1 MRHVIG
7 KVGATA
13 TFFVLAAPT
22 WWFVVL
28 SAAAPRTSDN
38 GVFLSVAA
46 AVADGAPLYVDVV
59 DNKDPLFFYALAGA
73 LKFGPGVAQLLDVA
87 WFLLAAV
94 GSFFLARSV
103 TKPIPALFVGFV
115 ATPLVILGIA
125 YQPGLTNLPGTSLTL
140 LGMGLLVS
148 RAWWAGG
155 VVLALSVAAKITVAP
170 IAVGVL
176 VTALLVSH
184 MRPRA
189 IRSLAVFLISLSVMV
204 FGLWAVGSLGGYLAV
219 LSDNFR
225 YSGDVMVYFG
235 LSPDFLG
242 HLERLNPDMRSN
254 RWVSGGSILVIA
266 LAALALWRFRSERL
280 TVLVAWLWMTILGTF
295 AALALTYVW
304 PHHWQM
310 VALPAV
316 MALVVASG
324 LVMQLWD
331 NGVGGQILSAAIA
344 VILVVVLGG
353 WIPIQGFP
361 ATFHTERA
369 EWTQWR
375 SQLSERTLESTRL
388 ATVPLPTFTVARLG
402 TNDDAAFLLDLPPSA
417 SLACPRFH
425 LYDFSPAVDFEQA
438 LTCLD
443 QTDVVIVTDQFLTF
457 QNGWRSAS
465 VTPVVSKI
473 SEEFTCLRVNDRQ
486 VCTKR

>member
-1 MRHVIG
+1 MYHVNG
-7 KVGATA
+7 KVTSAA
-13 TFFVLAAPT
+13 ALFVLAVPT
-22 WWFVVL
+22 WWFVLV

-73 LKFGPGVAQLLDVA
+73 LKFGPGAAQLLDVM
-87 WFLLAAV
+87 WFLLAAA
-94 GSFFLARSV
+94 GAWLLARSV
-103 TKPIPALFVGFV
+103 TQPIPALFVGFV

-125 YQPGLTNLPGTSLTL
+125 YQPGMTNLPGTSLSL
-140 LGMGLLVS
+140 LGMGLLMS

-176 VTALLVSH
+176 MAVLLMPS
-184 MRPRA
+184 MRLRA
-189 IRSLAVFLISLSVMV
+189 IRSLAVFLMALGGMAVA
-204 FGLWAVGSLGGYLAV
+204 LWTLGSLGGYLGV

-242 HLERLNPDMRSN
+242 HLERLNPDMRLE
-254 RWVSGGSILVIA
+254 RWVSSGSVLVVA
-266 LAALALWRFRSERL
+266 LSALALWRFHSERL
-280 TVLVAWLWMTILGTF
+280 TVLVVWLWVTILGTF

-316 MALVVASG
+316 MALVVSSG
-324 LVMQLWD
+324 LVARILGD
-331 NGVGGQILSAAIA
+331 GVGGQIWSAAMA
-344 VILVVVLGG
+344 FVLVVPLGG
-353 WIPIQGFP
+353 WIPVQRLP
-361 ATFHTERA
+361 TTFHAERA

-375 SQLSERTLESTRL
+375 TELADRTLESKL
-388 ATVPLPTFTVARLG
+388 LDTVPRSSFTVARLG
-402 TNDDAAFLLDLPPSA
+402 TNDDAAFLLDLSPSA
-417 SLACPRFH
+417 SLICPRFH
-425 LYDFSPAVDFEQA
+425 LYDFSPAVDFEEA
-438 LTCLD
+438 LACLD
-443 QTDVVIVTDQFLTF
+443 RADVVILTDQFLTF
-457 QNGWRSAS
+457 RNGWRSAS
-465 VTPVVSKI
+465 VAPIVSEI
-473 SEEFTCLRVNDRQ
+473 SANFTCLRLEDRQ
-486 VCTKR
+486 VCSRL

>member
-1 MRHVIG
+1 MHHVIG
-7 KVGATA
+7 KVAATA
-13 TFFVLAAPT
+13 TLLVFAAPT

-73 LKFGPGVAQLLDVA
+73 LKFGPGAAQLLDVV
-87 WFLLAAV
+87 WLLLAAV
-94 GSFFLARSV
+94 GSLLLASSV

-115 ATPLVILGIA
+115 ATPLVILGID
-125 YQPGLTNLPGTSLTL
+125 YQPGMTNLPGTSLTL

-148 RAWWAGG
+148 RAWWAAG

-176 VTALLVSH
+176 VAALLVPH

-189 IRSLAVFLISLSVMV
+189 IRSLAVFLISLSLMAV
-204 FGLWAVGSLGGYLAV
+204 GLWAVGSLGGYLAV

-242 HLERLNPDMRSN
+242 HLERLNPDMRSD

-266 LAALALWRFRSERL
+266 FAALALWRFRSERL
-280 TVLVAWLWMTILGTF
+280 TVLVVWLWMTILGTF
-295 AALALTYVW
+295 AALALSYVW

-324 LVMQLWD
+324 LGMRVLGD
-331 NGVGGQILSAAIA
+331 GRSGSVVS
-344 VILVVVLGG
+344 VVVALALTLPLGG
-353 WIPIQGFP
+353 WIPIQRLPG
-361 ATFHTERA
+361 TFHTERA

-375 SQLSERTLESTRL
+375 SQLADRTLESRL
-388 ATVPLPTFTVARLG
+388 LETVPLPTFTVARLG

-417 SLACPRFH
+417 SLTCPRFH
-425 LYDFSPAVDFEQA
+425 LYDFSPAVDFGEA
-438 LTCLD
+438 LACLD
-443 QTDVVIVTDQFLTF
+443 RADVVIVTDQFLTF
-457 QNGWRSAS
+457 QNGWRSAN
-465 VTPVVSKI
+465 VAPVVALLAEQYS
-473 SEEFTCLRVNDRQ
+473 CLRVEDRQ
-486 VCTKR
+486 VCSRR

>member
-1 MRHVIG
+1 MHHMIG
-7 KVGATA
+7 KVASTA
-13 TFFVLAAPT
+13 TFLVLAAPT

-73 LKFGPGVAQLLDVA
+73 LKFGPGAAQLLDVV
-87 WFLLAAV
+87 WLLLAAG
-94 GSFFLARSV
+94 GSFLLARSV
-103 TKPIPALFVGFV
+103 TKAIPALFAGFV

-125 YQPGLTNLPGTSLTL
+125 YQPGMTNLPGTSLTL

-148 RAWWAGG
+148 RAWWAAG

-176 VTALLVSH
+176 VAAMLVPH

-189 IRSLAVFLISLSVMV
+189 LRSIAVFVISLGALVAA
-204 FGLWAVGSLGGYLAV
+204 LWAVGSLGGYLAV

-242 HLERLNPDMRSN
+242 HLERLNPDMRSD

-266 LAALALWRFRSERL
+266 FAALALWWFGSERL
-280 TVLVAWLWMTILGTF
+280 TVLVVWLWMAILGTF

-316 MALVVASG
+316 TALVVACGLGMWVLGDGKSG
-324 LVMQLWD
+324 SVVSVLVALA
-331 NGVGGQILSAAIA
+331 LT
-344 VILVVVLGG
+344 LPLGG
-353 WIPIQGFP
+353 WIPIQRLP

-375 SQLSERTLESTRL
+375 SQLADRTLESKL
-388 ATVPLPTFTVARLG
+388 LETVPLPSFSVARLG
-402 TNDDAAFLLDLPPSA
+402 TNDDAAFLLNLPPPA

-425 LYDFSPAVDFEQA
+425 LYDFSPAADFEEA
-438 LTCLD
+438 RACLD
-443 QTDVVIVTDQFLTF
+443 RADVVIVTDQFLTF

-465 VTPVVSKI
+465 VAPIASQI
-473 SEEFTCLRVNDRQ
+473 NEEFFCLRVNDRQ
-486 VCTKR
+486 VCTRR

>member
-1 MRHVIG
+1 MHHVIG
-7 KVGATA
+7 KVAATV

-73 LKFGPGVAQLLDVA
+73 LKFGPGAAQLLDVV

-94 GSFFLARSV
+94 GSFLLARSV

-115 ATPLVILGIA
+115 GTPLVILGIA
-125 YQPGLTNLPGTSLTL
+125 YQPGMTNLPGTSLLL

-148 RAWWAGG
+148 RVWWAGG
-155 VVLALSVAAKITVAP
+155 GVLALSVAAKITVAP
-170 IAVGVL
+170 MAVGVL
-176 VTALLVSH
+176 VAALLVPL
-184 MRPRA
+184 MRRRA
-189 IRSLAVFLISLSVMV
+189 IRSLAVFLISLGVMV
-204 FGLWAVGSLGGYLAV
+204 VGLWSAGSLGGYLGV
-219 LSDNFR
+219 LADNSR

-242 HLERLNPDMRSN
+242 HLARLDPDMRLD
-254 RWVSGGSILVIA
+254 RWVTGVLVIGISM
-266 LAALALWRFRSERL
+266 AALALRRFRSERL
-280 TVLVAWLWMTILGTF
+280 TLLVVWLWVTVLGTF
-295 AALALTYVW
+295 AALGLTYVW

-324 LVMQLWD
+324 LVMRILGD
-331 NGVGGQILSAAIA
+331 GVGGRILSVA
-344 VILVVVLGG
+344 VAVSLIVPLGG
-353 WIPIQGFP
+353 WIPIQRLP

-369 EWTQWR
+369 AWTQWR
-375 SQLSERTLESTRL
+375 SQLAERTLESTL
-388 ATVPLPTFTVARLG
+388 LETVPLSSFTVARLG

-417 SLACPRFH
+417 SLVCPRFH

-443 QTDVVIVTDQFLTF
+443 RSDVVIVTDQFLTF
-457 QNGWRSAS
+457 RNGWRSAN
-465 VTPVVSKI
+465 VAPVVSKI
-473 SEEFTCLRVNDRQ
+473 AEEFTCLRVNDRQ
-486 VCTKR
+486 VCTRR

>member
-1 MRHVIG
+1 MHHVIG
-7 KVGATA
+7 KVAATA
-13 TFFVLAAPT
+13 TLLVFAAPT

-73 LKFGPGVAQLLDVA
+73 LKFGPGAAQLLDVV
-87 WFLLAAV
+87 WLLLAAV
-94 GSFFLARSV
+94 GSLLLASSV

-115 ATPLVILGIA
+115 ATPLVILGID
-125 YQPGLTNLPGTSLTL
+125 YQPGMTNLPGTSLTL

-148 RAWWAGG
+148 RAWWAAG

-176 VTALLVSH
+176 VAALLVPH

-189 IRSLAVFLISLSVMV
+189 IRSLAVFLISLSLMAV
-204 FGLWAVGSLGGYLAV
+204 GLWAVGSLGGYLAV

-242 HLERLNPDMRSN
+242 HLERLNPDMRSD

-266 LAALALWRFRSERL
+266 VAALALWRFRSERL
-280 TVLVAWLWMTILGTF
+280 TVLVVWLWMTILGTF

-324 LVMQLWD
+324 LGMRVLGD
-331 NGVGGQILSAAIA
+331 GRSGSVVS
-344 VILVVVLGG
+344 VVVALALTLPLGG
-353 WIPIQGFP
+353 WIPIQRLPG
-361 ATFHTERA
+361 TFHTERA

-375 SQLSERTLESTRL
+375 SQLAVRTLESTRL
-388 ATVPLPTFTVARLG
+388 ETVPLPSFTVARLG

-417 SLACPRFH
+417 SLICPRFH
-425 LYDFSPAVDFEQA
+425 LYDFSPPVDFEEA

-443 QTDVVIVTDQFLTF
+443 GAEVVIVTDQFLTF
-457 QNGWRSAS
+457 QNGWRSANVAPLVALLAEQYS
-465 VTPVVSKI
+465 
-473 SEEFTCLRVNDRQ
+473 CLRVEDRQ
-486 VCTKR
+486 VCSRR

>member
-7 KVGATA
+7 KVAATA

-73 LKFGPGVAQLLDVA
+73 LKFWSEGAQLLDVV
-87 WFLLAAV
+87 WLLLAAA
-94 GSFFLARSV
+94 GSWLLARSV
-103 TKPIPALFVGFV
+103 TQPILALFVGFV

-125 YQPGLTNLPGTSLTL
+125 YQPGMTNLPGTSLTL

-176 VTALLVSH
+176 VAALLVTH

-189 IRSLAVFLISLSVMV
+189 IRSIAVFVISLGAIVAA
-204 FGLWAVGSLGGYLAV
+204 LWAVGSLAGYFAV

-235 LSPDFLG
+235 LSPDFMG
-242 HLERLNPDMRSN
+242 HFERLNPDMRLDH
-254 RWVSGGSILVIA
+254 WVSGGSILVISV
-266 LAALALWRFRSERL
+266 AALALWRFRSEGL
-280 TVLVAWLWMTILGTF
+280 TLLVVWLWVAILGTF

-316 MALVVASG
+316 MALVVSSG
-324 LVMQLWD
+324 LLARILGD
-331 NGVGGQILSAAIA
+331 GVGGQIWSAAMA
-344 VILVVVLGG
+344 VILVIPLGG
-353 WIPIQGFP
+353 WIPIQRLP
-361 ATFHTERA
+361 ATFQTERA

-375 SQLSERTLESTRL
+375 SQLADRTLESTL
-388 ATVPLPTFTVARLG
+388 LETVPLPTFTVARLG

-417 SLACPRFH
+417 TLVCPRFH
-425 LYDFSPAVDFEQA
+425 LYDFSPAADFEEA
-438 LTCLD
+438 LACLD
-443 QTDVVIVTDQFLTF
+443 RADAVIVTDQFLTF
-457 QNGWRSAS
+457 RNGWRSAN
-465 VTPVVSKI
+465 VAPLVSKI
-473 SEEFTCLRVNDRQ
+473 EEEFTCLRVKDRQ
-486 VCTKR
+486 VCTRR

>member
-1 MRHVIG
+1 MHHVIG
-7 KVGATA
+7 KVAATA
-13 TFFVLAAPT
+13 TFLVIAVPT

-73 LKFGPGVAQLLDVA
+73 LKFGPEAAQLLDVV
-87 WFLLAAV
+87 WFLIAAA
-94 GSFFLARSV
+94 GSWLLARNV
-103 TKPIPALFVGFV
+103 TQPIPALFVGFV
-115 ATPLVILGIA
+115 AAPLVILGIA
-125 YQPGLTNLPGTSLTL
+125 YQPGMTNLPGTSLTL

-176 VTALLVSH
+176 VAALLVPY

-189 IRSLAVFLISLSVMV
+189 IRSLSVFLISLSVMV
-204 FGLWAVGSLGGYLAV
+204 VGLWAVGSLGGYFAV
-219 LSDNFR
+219 VSDNFR

-242 HLERLNPDMRSN
+242 HLERLDPDMGPD
-254 RWVSGGSILVIA
+254 RWVTGGTVLVIA
-266 LAALALWRFRSERL
+266 LVALALWRLASERL
-280 TVLVAWLWMTILGTF
+280 TLLVVWLWVTILGTF

-324 LVMQLWD
+324 LAMRVLGD
-331 NGVGGQILSAAIA
+331 GRSGSVVS
-344 VILVVVLGG
+344 VVVALALTLPLGG
-353 WIPIQGFP
+353 WVPIQRLP
-361 ATFHTERA
+361 ATFQTERA

-375 SQLSERTLESTRL
+375 SQLSERTLESTLL
-388 ATVPLPTFTVARLG
+388 ATVPLPTFTVTRLG

-443 QTDVVIVTDQFLTF
+443 QTDVVLVTDQFLTF
-457 QNGWRSAS
+457 QNGWRSAI

-473 SEEFTCLRVNDRQ
+473 AEEFTCLRVNDRQ
-486 VCTKR
+486 VCTRR